1 MIAYMSSL
9 GLSLGERHGTTVLTT
24 HSVPVSL
31 SRQVCI

>member
-9 GLSLGERHGTTVLTT
+9 GLSLGERTTVLTT